1 MRGKHVGSFLAMICF
16 FHRDTQSRHL
26 LIPHLPVHLANLTAS
41 IRRRALI
48 QYFQPFE
55 SVKLSRMAT
64 AFGLEESVVLQE
76 VLELVG
82 SGEIDGRID
91 LPNMVSGS

>member
-1 MRGKHVGSFLAMICF
+1 M
-16 FHRDTQSRHL
+16 
-26 LIPHLPVHLANLTAS
+26 LIPHLSHHLSNLTAS

-55 SVKLSRMAT
+55 SVKLSRMAA
-64 AFGLEESVVLQE
+64 AFGLSEEVVLQE
-76 VLELVG
+76 IIELVG

-91 LPNMVSGS
+91 LPNKVRLFLVRA